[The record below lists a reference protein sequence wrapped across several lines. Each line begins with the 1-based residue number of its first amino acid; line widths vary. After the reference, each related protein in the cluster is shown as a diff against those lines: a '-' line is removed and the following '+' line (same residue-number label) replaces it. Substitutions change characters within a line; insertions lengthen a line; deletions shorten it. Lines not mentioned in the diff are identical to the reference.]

1 MKLLHLLHD
10 VLVDGLRH
18 VDDLEAVLLQP
29 LDKGRLSDN
38 LLGFA
43 GDEVDG
49 LLVLLHARHV
59 V

>member
-1 MKLLHLLHD
+1 MKLLHLLHGA
-10 VLVDGLRH
+10 LVDGVRY